1 MRLLRA
7 RFSNFR
13 LLRNLELDFRL
24 AGNKKLIVLR
34 GENESGK
41 TTILNGL
48 QWGLFGDDAIPRDR
62 GAYRLHPI
70 DWDRSQ
76 GVRVPI
82 TVEID
87 FEVTNTHRTR
97 SGELRI
103 STTEYRLIRSTSDT
117 LSGETWSPGPTTS
130 ILFEATPQ
138 GDRPIEPPDAT
149 IFEQLPPELREV
161 FFTDG
166 DRALSFIEADVSA
179 STKQA
184 KVRDAIRNL
193 LGLDIIEGARLRI
206 KKAGSAI
213 NSRVKSQFSN
223 ADLQR
228 SVDRIGRLER
238 QVEELEEKL
247 QEAET
252 QFNAFDEEWA
262 STGRRLEDLL
272 ARGGGDRTK
281 LVSRIQQTAASIEST
296 NKQIV
301 AANREHSGLFRS
313 LELARD
319 LLGPALA
326 PSFAI
331 LDELRDRGDIPDTTI
346 PVLEDRLGAATC
358 ICGEPLQGNAEE
370 AVHRREHIQSLI
382 DQARHGDAARA
393 VATNL
398 YFASTDLQAPSGSRG
413 TWASL
418 YDSTAA
424 RRDAL
429 EETRKSLGQLQAS
442 LEAELAQVPDA
453 DVDSLRRH
461 RNECQRQRDRF
472 NSMRSRLSNELT
484 NTAQE
489 LANERNRR
497 EALLR
502 RQNTGQRLMAELE
515 VAQDLENILN
525 NAYDRL
531 TNEELAKVSS
541 QMNSIFLDMIVA
553 DREQRALV
561 RRAEITN
568 QFEIM
573 VYGTQDRPLNPD
585 IDLNG
590 ASRRALTLA
599 FILALTKVSEVEA
612 PNVIDTPLGMMSG
625 LVKEAVLTKAITES
639 SQLILLLTQ
648 SEIEGCQGILD
659 ANAARVIT
667 LTNPAHYPTMLVN
680 PPDGD
685 AAGILRCDCDHNHA
699 CRTCQRRDTLEPM
712 SSPLVEVP

>member
-13 LLRNLELDFRL
+13 ILRNLELDFRL
-24 AGNKKLIVLR
+24 VENKNLIVLR
-34 GENESGK
+34 AENESGK
-41 TTILNGL
+41 TTVLNGL
-48 QWGLFGDDAIPRDR
+48 QWGLFGDGAIPRGR
-62 GAYRLHPI
+62 AAYRLHPI
-70 DWDRSQ
+70 DWDRAN
-76 GVRVPI
+76 GDRVPI

-87 FEVTNTHRTR
+87 FEATTSHRTR
-97 SGELRI
+97 SGELRK
-103 STTEYRLIRSTSDT
+103 SVTEYRLIRSTSDT
-117 LSGETWSPGPTTS
+117 LVGETWSPGATTS
-130 ILFEATPQ
+130 KLFEATPQ

-166 DRALSFIEADVSA
+166 DRALSFIEADVST

-184 KVRDAIRNL
+184 KVRAAIRNL
-193 LGLDIIEGARLRI
+193 LGLDVIEGARHRV
-206 KKAGSAI
+206 KKAGAAV
-213 NSRVKSQFSN
+213 NAKVRSQFAN
-223 ADLQR
+223 VDLQR
-228 SVDRIGRLER
+228 SVDRISRLEAL
-238 QVEELEEKL
+238 VEELERKL
-247 QEAET
+247 SNAET
-252 QFNAFDEEWA
+252 QFSAYDEEWA
-262 STGRRLEDLL
+262 STERRLEDLL

-281 LVSRIQQTAASIEST
+281 LVGRIQQTAAAIQNT
-296 NKQIV
+296 NKQIA
-301 AANREHSGLFRS
+301 AANKDHSELFRS

-319 LLGPALA
+319 LLAPALA
-326 PSFAI
+326 PSLAI

-346 PVLEDRLGAATC
+346 PVLEDRLNAPTC
-358 ICGEPLQGNAEE
+358 ICGEELQGDA
-370 AVHRREHIQSLI
+370 AAAIHRREHIQRLVE
-382 DQARHGDAARA
+382 QARHGDMTKA

-398 YFASTDLQAPSGSRG
+398 YFASSDLQAVSGDRG

-418 YDSTAA
+418 YSATAQ
-424 RRDAL
+424 RRDTL

-442 LEAELAQVPDA
+442 LETELQQVPDA
-453 DVDSLRRH
+453 DIDSLRRY
-461 RNECQRQRDRF
+461 RNECQTQRDKY
-472 NSMRSRLSNELT
+472 NSLRSRMRNELD

-502 RQNTGQRLMAELE
+502 RQSAGERLMAELE
-515 VAQDLENILN
+515 VAQDLENVLN
-525 NAYDRL
+525 NSYDRL
-531 TNEELAKVSS
+531 TNEELDKVSH

-561 RRAEITN
+561 RRAEITQ

-573 VYGTQDRPLNPD
+573 VYGTEDRILNPD

-625 LVKEAVLTKAITES
+625 LVKESVLTKAIKES

-648 SEIEGCQGILD
+648 SEIEGCQRILD
-659 ANAARVIT
+659 ANSARVMT

-680 PPDGD
+680 PPDD
-685 AAGILRCDCDHNHA
+685 NAVGIIRCDCNHNQA
-699 CRTCQRRDTLEPM
+699 CQTCQRKESLTGTNGSQEIC
-712 SSPLVEVP
+712 